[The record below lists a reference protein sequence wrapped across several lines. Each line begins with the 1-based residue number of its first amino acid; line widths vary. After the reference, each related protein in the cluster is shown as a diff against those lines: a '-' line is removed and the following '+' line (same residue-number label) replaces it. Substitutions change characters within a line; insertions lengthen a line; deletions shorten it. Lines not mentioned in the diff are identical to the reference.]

1 MLRDMKRILLITV
14 FLLCITGSA
23 SAYQLYLSCPESV
36 QVGLK
41 LNCSVD
47 SNLPAGTTFDLLFY
61 QSVYIATPFSRM
73 SVTIPADHSTVY
85 RSIDTKGLPGGLYKV
100 EARFYGPEEGKLSS
114 DSITL
119 QAPKII
125 DRSGDITIT
134 SPLSQTFHDALRIE
148 GSIDSLGKRGVRIE
162 VRGPEGVVFGPEYID
177 TKIDVRSGAGVFTLK
192 AAVMQPGEYDV
203 YFKDEY
209 GYLGVKTFRVLNGV
223 SQVPASVP
231 AATPSAAPLPTTV
244 PPLQPTTTQS
254 PLSLFSGIAA
264 LCIIGLLFVI
274 INKRR

>member
-36 QVGLK
+36 QVGLT

-73 SVTIPADHSTVY
+73 PVTIPADHSTVY

-134 SPLSQTFHDALRIE
+134 SPLSQAFHDALRIE

-162 VRGPEGVVFGPEYID
+162 VRGPEGFVFGPEYID

-244 PPLQPTTTQS
+244 PPLQQTPTQS

-274 INKRR
+274 FHKRR